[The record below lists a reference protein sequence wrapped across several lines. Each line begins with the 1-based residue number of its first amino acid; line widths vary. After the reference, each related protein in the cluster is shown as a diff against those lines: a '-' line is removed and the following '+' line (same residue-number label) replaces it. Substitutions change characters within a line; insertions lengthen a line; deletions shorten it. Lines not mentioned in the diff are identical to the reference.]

1 MILFFDNNKKIIKC
15 DYISKKEEYIH
26 KKNTAWYEGE
36 FSFLDGENKEGFQK
50 VFKWDGEKPIVE
62 YVEIQPEPELE
73 PTQLDRIEAAAN
85 MKNADIAQAAIDEY
99 TLELVK
105 EGVL

>member
-1 MILFFDNNKKIIKC
+1 MQKHIVIDPDGYVAGISYLYDAVESDTLIAVDDDFDPTNKRWNGT
-15 DYISKKEEYIH
+15 SWEEY
-26 KKNTAWYEGE
+26 TPP
-36 FSFLDGENKEGFQK
+36 D
-50 VFKWDGEKPIVE
+50 P
-62 YVEIQPEPELE
+62 PEPE